1 MFLIGLNYWSKGGGP
16 LMWRFFNEEVV
27 DKELA
32 QIRELGVDVIR
43 AFVYWPDFQREPG
56 KIDEEMLRRLGRFLD
71 LAHKHDVGVFLTF
84 VVGHMSGE
92 NWDPQWKGGRDFFEL
107 RNEVKTLM
115 ETVVSRF
122 RGHPAIRGWILSNEL
137 PIYATSSEER
147 VTDWIREMSSLIK
160 SLDGAH
166 WVSTGDGCWGIMGAF
181 NGFNPYRYRDYVD
194 YMGPHFYTPDTDA
207 FRHTVMPQLII
218 KACRGLGKPTI
229 LEEFGASSTLGS
241 DEHIAGYYRVLLAGS
256 LVSGAVGAW
265 GWCYSDFP
273 LTNQRPYSHHPHE
286 LRFGV
291 TTVNW
296 EVKPQ
301 GNELTRFSR
310 LVSTLGDV
318 EPVEDPVA
326 LLIPSYVYWSYP
338 FTSRDDARRISAALL
353 ASYSMLVQNGLN
365 PRVIIEEPLTDNV
378 LIEGGKTRIGGD
390 VKVLFLPCA
399 LRYLAQ
405 TQEEVRRFVENGG
418 VAVVSYCYGFWMN
431 IDWAIKLDLYY
442 NYPITADG
450 LSTVVDGVSINVP
463 AVGYNYDRAIARVS
477 GGEVLLKDSMGNPVI
492 AYSNVG
498 AGRVYFITYPI
509 EYWLGMNPK
518 PFENHDAH
526 LIYSLILRREGF
538 NVQTPSKWVQVAR
551 LKSARYNYTVYIN
564 HSWSDIKIN
573 VNGINVE
580 SGERINGEY
589 VIKGKDYLVLRT

>member
-1 MFLIGLNYWSKGGGP
+1 
-16 LMWRFFNEEVV
+16 MWRFFNEDIV

-32 QIRELGVDVIR
+32 QVRELGVDVIR
-43 AFVYWPDFQREPG
+43 AFIYWPDFQREPNRV
-56 KIDEEMLRRLGRFLD
+56 DEEMLRRLGRFLD
-71 LAHKHDVGVFLTF
+71 LAHKHGVGVFLTF

-92 NWDPQWKGGRDFFEL
+92 NWDPQWRGGRDFFEL

-137 PIYATSSEER
+137 PIYATSSEDK
-147 VTDWIREMSSLIK
+147 VTDWIREMSNLIK

-166 WVSTGDGCWGIMGAF
+166 WVGTGDGCWGIMGAF

-194 YMGPHFYTPDTDA
+194 YMGPHFYTPDTDTI
-207 FRHTVMPQLII
+207 RHTVMPQLFI
-218 KACRGLGKPTI
+218 KACRGLGKPTV

-241 DEHIAGYYRVLLAGS
+241 DEHIAGYYRVLLMGS
-256 LVSGAVGAW
+256 LISGAVGAW

-273 LTNQRPYSHHPHE
+273 LSNQRPYSHHPHE

-310 LVSTLGDV
+310 LISTLGEV

-326 LLIPSYVYWSYP
+326 ILVPSYVYWSYP
-338 FTSRDDARRISAALL
+338 FTSRDDALKISGSLL
-353 ASYSMLVQNGLN
+353 ASYTMLVQNGLN
-365 PRVIIEEPLTDNV
+365 PMVIVEEPLTDNV
-378 LIEGGKTRIGGD
+378 LIEPGRTKIGGN

-418 VAVVSYCYGFWMN
+418 VAVISYCYGFWFN
-431 IDWAIKLDLYY
+431 IDWALKLDLYY
-442 NYPITADG
+442 NYPVTSEG
-450 LSTVVDGVSINVP
+450 LSTTVDGVNINIP
-463 AVGYNYDRAIARVS
+463 AMGNTYDRAIAGVS
-477 GGEVLLKDSMGNPVI
+477 SGEVLLKDSAGNPVI

-509 EYWLGMNPK
+509 ERWLSLNPK
-518 PFENHDAH
+518 PFENYDAH
-526 LIYSLILRREGF
+526 LLYGLILRREGF
-538 NVQTPSKWVQVAR
+538 TNTSPSKWIQVAR
-551 LKSARYNYTVYIN
+551 LRSTRYNYLVYIN
-564 HSWSDIKIN
+564 HGWRDVKVS
-573 VNGINVE
+573 VNGVNVE
-580 SGERINGEY
+580 TGERVSGEHTIR
-589 VIKGKDYLVLRT
+589 GKDYLVIRTQ